1 MKLISEIRTL
11 HHILGGALNPNAA
24 YLIIRGMKTLHL
36 LVQQQT
42 STALRMAKILEAHPK
57 VAHAY
62 YPGLP
67 SHPEHQLAKRQMTG
81 FGGVVN
87 FEIDGDLMRTIKFL
101 DALKIPYIA
110 PSFGGCESIVDQPAM
125 MSYWDLSQSD
135 RIKYGMKD
143 NLVRFSFGVED
154 FEDLNDDVLQALET
168 I

>member
-1 MKLISEIRTL
+1 MPSDGNKEEEEGDGEEKRATSFEYGRYGNPTTVVVEGKISGSMKLISEIRTL

-67 SHPEHQLAKRQMTG
+67 SHPEHLLAKRRMTG

-87 FEIDGDLMRTIKFL
+87 FEIDGDLMRTIKFV
-101 DALKIPYIA
+101 DARKIPCIA
-110 PSFGGCESIVDQPAM
+110 
-125 MSYWDLSQSD
+125 
-135 RIKYGMKD
+135 
-143 NLVRFSFGVED
+143 
-154 FEDLNDDVLQALET
+154 
-168 I
+168 